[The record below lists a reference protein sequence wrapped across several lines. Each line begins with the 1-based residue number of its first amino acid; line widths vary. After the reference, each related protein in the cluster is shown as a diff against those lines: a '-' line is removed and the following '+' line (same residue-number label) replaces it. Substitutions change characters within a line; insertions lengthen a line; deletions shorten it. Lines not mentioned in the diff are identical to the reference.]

1 MHSFFKTSWLAIMLI
16 LLAGC
21 SNEGLQTELEQLK
34 EENAQLNEQ
43 LSSIEEDLA
52 TAYAKLE
59 TLEEESRVEDKPE
72 PAQSTIVPTQI
83 DSFQSL
89 MGEWFYTEFR
99 ENWIDSWTQSL
110 VFYEDGTGS
119 IIRTFYLPK
128 DIEDY
133 STSDSSGT
141 VTMDFSWS
149 LSGDTLHT
157 AFDEGEHFIDYTF
170 LSEEQQLLVINEGGE
185 VRDGTSRY
193 VRKKPSIPDDFV
205 EKSVFLGDIQNQTE
219 AQRRLLLGTWYFDVL
234 TWTFR
239 SDGSGVIDIPKL
251 GEQPATQ
258 QEFSYS
264 VTINGPTI
272 MVTFDWADGRI
283 SYFFPTF
290 HPDGSM
296 TLETSGGAEP
306 ITMTRTFDPS
316 NCPISEE
323 IIANGIGV
331 WTGSIFSEILP
342 QS

>member
-1 MHSFFKTSWLAIMLI
+1 
-16 LLAGC
+16 
-21 SNEGLQTELEQLK
+21 
-34 EENAQLNEQ
+34 
-43 LSSIEEDLA
+43 
-52 TAYAKLE
+52 
-59 TLEEESRVEDKPE
+59 
-72 PAQSTIVPTQI
+72 
-83 DSFQSL
+83 

-149 LSGDTLHT
+149 LSGDALHT
-157 AFDEGEHFIDYTF
+157 EFDEGNHFIDYTF
-170 LSEEQQLLVINEGGE
+170 LPEEQQLLIVNEGGE
-185 VRDGTSRY
+185 MRDGTSRY
-193 VRKKPSIPDDFV
+193 VREKPSIPDDFV
-205 EKSVFLGDIQNQTE
+205 ERSVFLGDMQNQTE
-219 AQRRLLLGTWYFDVL
+219 AQRRLLLGTWYYDVL

-239 SDGSGVIDIPKL
+239 SDGTGTIDIPEL
-251 GEQPATQ
+251 GDQPATQ

-264 VTINGPTI
+264 VTINDSTV
-272 MVTFDWADGRI
+272 MVTFDWTDGRT

-290 HPDGSM
+290 HPNGSM
-296 TLETSGGAEP
+296 TLETSGGSDP
-306 ITMTRTFDPS
+306 ITLTRTFDPN

-342 QS
+342 QP